1 MKTVVF
7 FIGSLQLGGTE
18 AKLARN
24 FLPFLKTRGR
34 VNPKLLLLQERG
46 EFLETVPEEIERVT
60 LNETLQTNLFSIIPR
75 FRDALK
81 KLNADI
87 VVSCMWYPA
96 IISYLTRKSGLADF
110 RHIVHDTVNITEYI
124 KDYFIN
130 ENYKWLKLYLT
141 KKAYS
146 DSEAIIVVSK
156 GEKEDLIKN
165 FKIPEDKIR
174 VIYNPLNT
182 DMIIKMASEAVDIGI
197 NSPVIV
203 SVGRLVYQKGFDILL
218 KAFKKVI
225 EQIECKL
232 LIIGSGEKK
241 DELA

>member
-24 FLPFLKTRGR
+24 FLPFLKTRGNI
-34 VNPKLLLLQERG
+34 NPKLLLLQERG
-46 EFLETVPEEIERVT
+46 EFLETVPDEIERIS
-60 LNETLQTNLFSIIPR
+60 LNETVQTNLFSIIPR

-81 KLNADI
+81 KLNAN
-87 VVSCMWYPA
+87 VVISCMWYPA
-96 IISYLTRKSGLADF
+96 IISYLTRKLGLADF
-110 RHIVHDTVNITEYI
+110 RHIVHDTVNMTEYI

-141 KKAYS
+141 TKAYS

-156 GEKEDLIKN
+156 GEKEDLVKN
-165 FKIPEDKIR
+165 FKISEEKIR

-182 DMIIKMASEAVDIGI
+182 DMIIKMSSEAVDIGI
-197 NSPVIV
+197 NSTSHLSAPLCALYL
-203 SVGRLVYQKGFDILL
+203 SVTVP
-218 KAFKKVI
+218 
-225 EQIECKL
+225 
-232 LIIGSGEKK
+232 
-241 DELA
+241 